1 MTLRKRSHR
10 LQRSGRGRTG
20 GERQLPVGTL
30 ALPTARPWPEVRLE
44 AELLQYK
51 PHAHERAALAQGGST
66 RGCQGPGAKP
76 AAPHT
81 RGSASGSRL
90 APSSAVPTAK
100 PQEWIIP
107 TERYS
112 PYWALRPRFY
122 T

>member
-20 GERQLPVGTL
+20 GERQRPVGTL

-66 RGCQGPGAKP
+66 RGCQGPGANP
-76 AAPHT
+76 RRPT
-81 RGSASGSRL
+81 PGVLLL

>member
-1 MTLRKRSHR
+1 M
-10 LQRSGRGRTG
+10 
-20 GERQLPVGTL
+20 GTL

-81 RGSASGSRL
+81 RGSASSPLVRR
-90 APSSAVPTAK
+90 P
-100 PQEWIIP
+100 
-107 TERYS
+107 YS
-112 PYWALRPRFY
+112 KASGVDYPH
-122 T
+122 